1 MSKVDGQIEQPP
13 ARSVKWRGLRS
24 AAHKRNLATGTIFAL
39 LLGTICAQHWLA
51 SLPLPWGG
59 PNVVIAG
66 AATLAAALYG
76 ATELLLAARR
86 HPGRRFNI
94 SGMLERWRDAL
105 GLTPAALG
113 ALAVSAVMTA
123 WALGVYLWNGN
134 FELYEWGKLAMGGGV
149 LLAVCIAVNSAQR
162 AGIALLAIILA
173 VWVSAVFGLA
183 LAAVPE
189 RLAYWWVV
197 LADPAERTIG
207 AVATEG
213 RTSGLAVETA
223 IFGQQLAVAIPLAMA
238 ALVGGAAAFAPSLF
252 AGTQG
257 RWRRR
262 IAQAAL
268 MAALATLAIALVIN
282 GTRAAE
288 YSTAAAIIIGLPLLW
303 RVRRWRKPALWSLGL
318 LGLCLLAAF
327 NPVFDA
333 GDLADRIKAA
343 AGDRGETSAV
353 GITNSAPRADYGAS
367 PDGGGNRDGVIFPNL
382 KAGGRC
388 DDATATTRLCYRILG
403 LNSRRSYVVQ
413 LRAQYPDG
421 YGSEIGETMTHPSP
435 GQIKTVSW
443 DKTDDPG
450 IAGYEFRL
458 QPEGASGFT
467 PWRKLADREKRGW
480 EMTIN
485 ADGAKMAALRT
496 ALDLSEFEYG
506 RSIAS
511 LYAFGGWSLRSRLY
525 QNAMA
530 FRYAMDYPL
539 GAGKYAPDKSHIG
552 TEVNARDEAFLL
564 NAVVHNQ
571 FLRTL
576 TLYGY
581 PGLLLLGALYA
592 LAVWSLARAVI
603 KTLRQGDAMLFLMA
617 AAVGMALTAY
627 LAVSMLNAPGPFSG
641 DWSHFLL
648 LGLAFCIERIATK
661 NQDKTGESQ
670 S

>member
-13 ARSVKWRGLRS
+13 ARSVKWRSLRS
-24 AAHKRNLATGTIFAL
+24 DAHKRNLATGTVFAL

-76 ATELLLAARR
+76 TTELPLAARR

-94 SGMLERWRDAL
+94 SGMLERRRDAL

-113 ALAVSAVMTA
+113 ALAVSAVMAA

-149 LLAVCIAVNSAQR
+149 LLAVCIAVNSARR
-162 AGIALLAIILA
+162 AGIALLAIMLA

-238 ALVGGAAAFAPSLF
+238 ALVGGAAAFAPSFF
-252 AGTQG
+252 AGTQM

-262 IAQAAL
+262 VAQAAL
-268 MAALATLAIALVIN
+268 FAALATLAVALVIN

-318 LGLCLLAAF
+318 LVLCLLAAF

-333 GDLADRIKAA
+333 GDLTGRIKAA
-343 AGDRGETSAV
+343 AGDRGEPHAA
-353 GITNSAPRADYGAS
+353 GITNSAPRADYGTS
-367 PDGGGNRDGVIFPNL
+367 QNGNRGGTIFANL

-388 DDATATTRLCYRILG
+388 DDAAATTRLCYRILG

-413 LRAQYPDG
+413 LRAQYLDG
-421 YGSEIGETMTHPSP
+421 HGSEIGETMTHPSP

-506 RSIAS
+506 RNIAS

-592 LAVWSLARAVI
+592 LAVWSLGRAVI
-603 KTLRQGDAMLFLMA
+603 KTLRQGDETLFLMA
-617 AAVGMALTAY
+617 AAVSMALTAY